1 MLKRV
6 ALIAGVIAVA
16 LAAVAAAA
24 VFGVSRHELASLR
37 AAEAKAKPLSP
48 VVKAALLA
56 NDPALIAKA
65 DFSLRA
71 LIPSTRKVARC
82 APTTAF
88 LVVRNV
94 TPRMRSLH
102 WHVKT
107 TIATAIVTYAFTPDQ
122 LLRIYAHDAYFG
134 KVGGVQ
140 VYGVEPASAAYFR
153 KRSGDLTPA
162 EAAMLVGIL
171 PSPNRLSPF
180 QHPARAM
187 ERRDRVLTQMLRRG
201 HINEREF
208 RIAIAE
214 PLPSMP
220 GA

>member
-16 LAAVAAAA
+16 LAAVAAAG
-24 VFGVSRHELASLR
+24 VFGVTRQELASLR
-37 AAEAKAKPLSP
+37 AAEKKAKPLSP

-56 NDPALIAKA
+56 NDPALTAKA
-65 DFSLRA
+65 GGS
-71 LIPSTRKVARC
+71 
-82 APTTAF
+82 PTTAF

-94 TPRMRSLH
+94 TPRMRPLR
-102 WHVKT
+102 WQ
-107 TIATAIVTYAFTPDQ
+107 IETAITSAVVTYAFTPDQ

-153 KRSGDLTPA
+153 KHSRDLTPA

-187 ERRDRVLTQMLRRG
+187 ERRDRVLTQMFRRG
-201 HINEREF
+201 NISEREF
-208 RIAIAE
+208 RSAIAE